1 MASSRN
7 ESNSNEVKQLLLWEK
22 IPRDKT
28 KNTAGEAAK
37 IEGNIFC
44 MHGKRSGYI
53 FYI

>member
-1 MASSRN
+1 MASSRD

-37 IEGNIFC
+37 DEGNILYAWEEIQI
-44 MHGKRSGYI
+44 HI
-53 FYI
+53 